1 MRAREFVTEVASGKL
16 SKRFQQATK
25 GLHTYSDGERWS
37 GDYTEYRLG
46 LAVACAN
53 GKDPIDIDP
62 KSWFGKNK
70 VTIPYSKEEADM
82 LKQAYDMIGA
92 EYHDMNHGDLDSQEL
107 KSINTVS
114 PVSNWMKK

>member
-1 MRAREFVTEVASGKL
+1 MRAREFISEVASGKIP
-16 SKRFQQATK
+16 KRYQQATK
-25 GLHTYSDGERWS
+25 GLHTYSDSERWN

-62 KSWFGKNK
+62 KSWVGKKK
-70 VTIPYSKEEADM
+70 VAIPYSKEEAEM
-82 LKQAYDMIGA
+82 LKQAYEVVGA
-92 EYHDMNHGDLDSQEL
+92 NYSDVNHGDLDSQEL